1 MIELKTP
8 DEIELMRHAGRI
20 TAAALA
26 AVRDAAQVGRRL
38 DELDAVAAEVIAA
51 AGAEALFLGYHP
63 SSASSPYPGVTCIS
77 VNDAV
82 VHGIPG
88 PYRLAPG
95 DLVSVDC
102 GARYRGWSGDAAISF
117 VVGEHPDPEVA
128 RSDRTLIATTRA
140 ALDAGIAAARPGAK
154 LGDIAHAIGRVARSA
169 GYGLMENH
177 GGHGIGREMH
187 EAPHVPNEG
196 RPGRGLTLRPGLVLA
211 LEPMLI
217 TGGTDAYDEDP
228 DGWTLR
234 AADGTRAAHI
244 EHTVAVTPDGPEVL
258 TRLASTQQAHGALP
272 SPTAV
277 ARR

>member
-1 MIELKTP
+1 MERCAVIELKTP
-8 DEIELMRHAGRI
+8 DEIELMRHAGQI
-20 TAAALA
+20 TATALA
-26 AVRDAAQVGRRL
+26 AVRDAAAVGVRL
-38 DELDAVAAEVIAA
+38 DKLDEVAAEVIAA

-63 SSASSPYPGVTCIS
+63 RSAPSPYPGVTCIS

-88 PYRLAPG
+88 PYTLAPG

-117 VVGEHPDPEVA
+117 IVGEHPDPQVTS
-128 RSDRTLIATTRA
+128 SDQALIATTQA
-140 ALDAGIAAARPGAK
+140 ALDAGIAAAQPGAR
-154 LGDIAHAIGRVARSA
+154 LGDIAHAIGQVARAA
-169 GYGLMENH
+169 GYGLMESH

-217 TGGTDAYDEDP
+217 TGGTDAYDHDP

-234 AADGTRAAHI
+234 TADGTRAAHI
-244 EHTVAVTPDGPEVL
+244 EHTVAITENGPEVL
-258 TRLASTQQAHGALP
+258 TQLARTQTTH
-272 SPTAV
+272 
-277 ARR
+277 